1 MSRKYK
7 FRDLRSLY
15 FVTFAV
21 VYWIDVFTRSEYK
34 DTLLDAFRTCQE
46 KKGLEIYS
54 YCIMP
59 NHVHMII
66 GSNQEPLPA
75 IMRDLKGFSSKQL
88 IKQIQSHPG
97 ESRKEWMLDLMA
109 KAGEKNSNN
118 TKFQFWLQHNK
129 PIELN
134 NNAIMDQKLAY
145 IHNNPVVAGFTDREE
160 AWLYSSARDYQGE
173 KGLLDIQ
180 FID

>member
-7 FRDLRSLY
+7 FRDPGSLY

-21 VYWIDVFTRSEYK
+21 VHWIDVFTRSEYK
-34 DTLLDAFRTCQE
+34 DTLLDVFRYCQ
-46 KKGLEIYS
+46 KNKGLEIYA
-54 YCIMP
+54 YCIMS
-59 NHVHMII
+59 NHVHLII
-66 GSNQEPLPA
+66 GSNQEPLAA
-75 IMRDLKGFSSKQL
+75 IIRDLKGVSSKRL
-88 IKQIQSHPG
+88 IKQIQEHPG

-145 IHNNPVVAGFTDREE
+145 IHNNPVVAGFTHRQE
-160 AWLYSSARDYQGE
+160 AWLYSSARDYHGE